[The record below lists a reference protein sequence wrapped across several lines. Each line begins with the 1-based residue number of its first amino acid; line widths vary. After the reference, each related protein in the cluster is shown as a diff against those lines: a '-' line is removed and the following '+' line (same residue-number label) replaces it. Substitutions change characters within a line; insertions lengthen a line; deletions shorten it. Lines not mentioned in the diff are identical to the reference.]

1 MSPRPTVLLV
11 EDDPDLLRF
20 AQVTLRLGG
29 YRPVTASDGVQ
40 ALSLAR
46 KRPPDLVLLDLRL
59 PGLDGWEVLAALR
72 DEPALRTVPVVLL
85 TATINAAA
93 TERALDARVADYLVK
108 PVSADDLLDAVERAL
123 ARGNTGAERMG

>member
-40 ALSLAR
+40 ALTLAR

-85 TATINAAA
+85 TATINAVAA
-93 TERALDARVADYLVK
+93 ERALDARVADYLVK

-123 ARGNTGAERMG
+123 ARRNTGAERMG